1 MHDASAINIRSAAA
15 VSFAMNLGRIKLSA
29 PKQIALP
36 KKRNS
41 VSGLQSVISAF
52 EEMSIRTCAKTSA
65 NATSRAAVQLR
76 TILDGRLS
84 F

>member
-1 MHDASAINIRSAAA
+1 MQDASAIKTSRIAAA
-15 VSFAMNLGRIKLSA
+15 IFAINLGRIKLIA
-29 PKQIALP
+29 PKQTALP

-41 VSGLQSVISAF
+41 VSGLKNEISPF
-52 EEMSIRTCAKTSA
+52 EDMSRRACARTSA

-76 TILDGRLS
+76 TILDGRTA